1 MSPSPSFPP
10 RSAPRPHAGL
20 RVAGTGRP
28 DSFRPA
34 PKEAA
39 DSGPVAQAIGALVL
53 LLIWLLVFFLA
64 LWPVWSGVW
73 ARLAVAVS
81 PFKH

>member
-1 MSPSPSFPP
+1 MIPSPSFSS
-10 RSAPRPHAGL
+10 RSAPRPNAARAGA
-20 RVAGTGRP
+20 RAARP
-28 DSFRPA
+28 DFFRPA

-53 LLIWLLVFFLA
+53 LLIWLLVFFIA
-64 LWPVWSGVW
+64 LWPVWSGIW

-81 PFKH
+81 PVRH